1 MSTHHDL
8 WIAARARMNLI
19 EHEIAAMQQAPKRS
33 TARRALLIARLM
45 RSLSSLLLN
54 AGTRLQR
61 YADRNLA
68 RAASQRWEES
78 AANPC

>member
-68 RAASQRWEES
+68 RAVGQRWEES